1 MHFLLP
7 HTRRSK
13 LIIEKKKNCTKDFE
27 RLESFEMK
35 LPHKV
40 ALKITSLQTE
50 NRLLEKC
57 VFAKRS
63 VFQILERMRA
73 IAKRLRDF
81 VLAKN
86 GDDDSS
92 RAGKTVEGV
101 MTLDVLRMVQNTKE
115 KVEQQNGTLESA
127 CEKLAAM
134 PSKRACRHDG
144 HLNDS

>member
-63 VFQILERMRA
+63 VF
-73 IAKRLRDF
+73 
-81 VLAKN
+81 
-86 GDDDSS
+86 
-92 RAGKTVEGV
+92 
-101 MTLDVLRMVQNTKE
+101 
-115 KVEQQNGTLESA
+115 
-127 CEKLAAM
+127 
-134 PSKRACRHDG
+134 
-144 HLNDS
+144 